1 MTAGRQGRRESPRGG
16 SGFTAAGCGYICFE
30 TPVGRCGLA
39 WTPRGVIRFGL
50 PMGSPTALEA
60 HLRFAAGV
68 VRPARVPPVVEALVR
83 RVQAH
88 LAGHA
93 DDFRNVPLDLDG
105 LTPFRARVLADL
117 RGVKPGQTTTY
128 ADLARRA
135 GSPRAARAVGQVM
148 RTNPLPLLVPCH
160 RVLASDGGLGGFMGR
175 DGIALKKRLL
185 AIEGAAIPGPGSPP
199 PGRPGPGSPGPA
211 KARRA
216 KGGTPP
222 AKALGERITGVAEP
236 AAAWKTGTGQPFDF
250 AAAVDFLRQA
260 DPVLGAFID
269 RIGPLG
275 LELNEVVSPFEAF
288 LEAIVYQQ
296 LNGKAAAAIF
306 GRVQAALGGGA
317 GGAIRPF
324 ELVRATDE
332 DLRALGLSRPKIA
345 AMRDLA
351 EHALAGRIPTLARL
365 RRMTD
370 EAIIERL
377 TRVRGIGRWT
387 VEMFL
392 IFRLGRPDV
401 LAVDDYGLRKG
412 FSLLYRHPTLPT
424 PREFQAWGERWRPY
438 RTAASWYLWRANE
451 ALARR

>member
-1 MTAGRQGRRESPRGG
+1 MTAERKGRRSSPRRSSRREASGFTGAG
-16 SGFTAAGCGYICFE
+16 SGFTCFD
-30 TPVGRCGLA
+30 TPVGRCGVA

-50 PMGSPTALEA
+50 PLGSEAALEA
-60 HLRFAAGV
+60 HLRFAPGV
-68 VRPARVPPVVEALVR
+68 VRPTRVPPVVEALVG
-83 RVQAH
+83 RVEAH
-88 LAGHA
+88 LAGQV

-105 LTPFRARVLADL
+105 IAPFRARVLESL
-117 RGVKPGQTTTY
+117 REVGPGQTTTY
-128 ADLARRA
+128 AGLAGRV
-135 GSPRAARAVGQVM
+135 GSPRAARAVGQAM

-175 DGIALKKRLL
+175 DGIGLKKRLL
-185 AIEGAAIPGPGSPP
+185 AIEGAAIPLPGSS
-199 PGRPGPGSPGPA
+199 RPASPRPA
-211 KARRA
+211 RPRRA
-216 KGGTPP
+216 KGETPP

-236 AAAWKTGTGQPFDF
+236 AAAWQATAGRPFDF
-250 AAAVDFLRQA
+250 AAAVLSLRQA

-332 DLRALGLSRPKIA
+332 ELRALGLSRPKIA

-351 EHALAGRIPTLARL
+351 EHALAGKIPTLARM
-365 RRMTD
+365 RRMPD

-424 PREFQAWGERWRPY
+424 PREFQAWGERWRPF

-451 ALARR
+451 ALAR